1 MLDPM
6 ERAVIQENL
15 FVLLDRFAQLQHK
28 ASLIQRP
35 SAA

>member
-6 ERAVIQENL
+6 ERAVIQEHL
-15 FVLLDRFAQLQHK
+15 FVLLDRFGQLQHK